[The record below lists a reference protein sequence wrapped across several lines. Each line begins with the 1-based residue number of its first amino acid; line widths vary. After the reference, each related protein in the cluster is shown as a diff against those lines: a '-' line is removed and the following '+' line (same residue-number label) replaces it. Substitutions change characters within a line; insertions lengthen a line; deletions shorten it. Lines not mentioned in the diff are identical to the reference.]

1 MATYNSPMFPPHD
14 EPRTSAAAP
23 SQTPDMPLL
32 TGLNPEQRAF
42 FDMLSDEQKEKF
54 LTQVLPPVVIDV
66 GARDAKKQALQ
77 STVDVLDRIIEKA
90 TERKAHL
97 GDLIKGLDDGLDP
110 SSIDLRK
117 EATMPD
123 VDGVKITLIKG
134 PRGGRKGEPS
144 LPLAG

>member
-1 MATYNSPMFPPHD
+1 MAARKRPQTK
-14 EPRTSAAAP
+14 ETAE
-23 SQTPDMPLL
+23 QTPAQTSRIERRAPKPEE
-32 TGLNPEQRAF
+32 LNPEQRAF

-77 STVDVLDRIIEKA
+77 STIDVLDRIIEKA

-97 GDLIKGLDDGLDP
+97 GDLIKSLDDGLDP

-123 VDGVKITLIKG
+123 VDGAKITLIKG
-134 PRGGRKGEPS
+134 PRGGRKGETS